1 MVKQIHSPAPF
12 SLLKCGLLAVSLAAT
27 GLMLTGCGGDS
38 PSGSS
43 GSAKMEAKISGMV
56 SDNKGP
62 VHTGRIEVTDKNG
75 APLTSVDFEGG
86 RYSVTVPANATYPI
100 VITAHP
106 SADSASTDPVKA
118 AVTSAIADRQD
129 LSPVTTYVVDNALA
143 IGGLTD
149 ENLAKASGGAI
160 GMRQSQGVSA
170 GAGGVAGG
178 PGNSGGGTGKGGH
191 AGHDM
196 SDKSSGSH
204 DMNKMGEE
212 AGQK

>member
-1 MVKQIHSPAPF
+1 M
-12 SLLKCGLLAVSLAAT
+12 KCGLLAVSLAAS
-27 GLMLTGCGGDS
+27 GLMLTGCGGDGTG
-38 PSGSS
+38 GSS
-43 GSAKMEAKISGMV
+43 VSAKIEAKIGGTV

-86 RYSVTVPANATYPI
+86 RYSVTVPAGATYPI

-106 SADSASTDPVKA
+106 SPDSPSTDPVKA

-129 LSPVTTYVVDNALA
+129 ISPVTTYVVDNALA
-143 IGGLTD
+143 IGGLTP
-149 ENLAKASGGAI
+149 ENIAKASGGAI

-170 GAGGVAGG
+170 GAGGSAGG

-196 SDKSSGSH
+196 TDKSSGSH
-204 DMNKMGEE
+204 DTNKAGGEAE
-212 AGQK
+212 QK